1 MVEFR
6 QIPQRFGR
14 WALDA
19 LLPPRC
25 MLCGEMVDEPG
36 RLCAACWPS
45 LDFIAEPLC
54 PCCGTPFA
62 MPVPSGLLCAAC
74 LAKPPLY
81 RRARAALIYGR
92 GGRDLVL
99 RFKRADRT
107 DLAAGLA
114 GLMRQ
119 AAGPLLAEADLILP
133 VPLHPGRL
141 WRRRYNQSALLAQA
155 LGRLAAKPALL
166 DGLERLR
173 PTPSLG
179 GLNRQERKRALAG
192 AIRVAPRRRAT
203 LAGKTVLLVD
213 DVFTTGAT
221 SNACIRALLAAG
233 VAAVDVLTLT
243 RVVRPDIV

>member
-1 MVEFR
+1 MRFGHT
-6 QIPQRFGR
+6 FGR
-14 WALDA
+14 WVLDS

-36 RLCAACWPS
+36 RLCAACWQG

-62 MPVPSGLLCAAC
+62 MPVPAGMLCAAC
-74 LAKPPLY
+74 LAKPPRY
-81 RRARAALIYGR
+81 RRARAALVYGR

-107 DLAAGLA
+107 DMAAGLA
-114 GLMRQ
+114 ALMRQ
-119 AAGPLLAEADLILP
+119 AAGPLLHEADLILP
-133 VPLHPGRL
+133 VPLHPRRL
-141 WRRRYNQSALLAQA
+141 WRRRFNQSALLAQA
-155 LGRLAAKPALL
+155 LGRQAAKPVLL

-179 GLNRQERKRALAG
+179 GLNRGERRRALAG
-192 AIRVAPRRRAT
+192 AIRVAPGRRA
-203 LAGKTVLLVD
+203 LLVGRAVLLVD

-221 SNACIRALLAAG
+221 AHACIRALLGAGAAS
-233 VAAVDVLTLT
+233 VDVLTLT